1 MAYKVKVDKDLCTS
15 IASCVAIATNTFELD
30 KDGFSTVKKQNGDS
44 DELILQAA
52 KNCPTN
58 AILVFDENGKK
69 IWPED

>member
-1 MAYKVKVDKDLCTS
+1 MAYRVKVDKDLCTS

-30 KDGFSTVKKQNGDS
+30 QDGFSSVKKQNGDS

-58 AILVFDENGKK
+58 AILVYDENGKK